1 MNNLLIRGLTG
12 VVFVGVIL
20 GSIFWHPVA
29 ASIVFGIFMVLG
41 IVEFIKLFKDHKH
54 VSVSIVLGLAS
65 TMAVLVIFAAGIY
78 GIIPKA
84 STGVFILPVLF
95 VTILIE
101 LWRKKDHPIQNL
113 SITLLGFIY
122 VALPFLLLINT
133 SFSGDQKFP
142 LLAGMFI
149 LIWSNDT
156 FAFLTGGVIGKTKL
170 IERISPNK
178 TWEGTIG
185 GVVMTILAGAL
196 VGYFTE
202 AYLFWTVAAGIVA
215 ITATLGD
222 LIESMMKR
230 SLNVKD
236 SGNLLPGH
244 GGILDRFD
252 AMLFTVPFFLAWNFI
267 YLLLF

>member
-12 VVFVGVIL
+12 VVFVGAIL
-20 GSIFWHPVA
+20 GSIFWHPLA
-29 ASIVFGIFMVLG
+29 ASVVFGIFMILGVIEFYTLFNKHENIDVSVGLG
-41 IVEFIKLFKDHKH
+41 I
-54 VSVSIVLGLAS
+54 AS
-65 TMAVLVIFAAGIY
+65 TIASLLIVTAGIY
-78 GIIPKA
+78 GLIPKSA
-84 STGVFILPVLF
+84 IGILIFPLLF
-95 VTILIE
+95 LTILIE
-101 LWRKKDHPIQNL
+101 LWRKKDHPIHNL
-113 SITLLGFIY
+113 SITLLGFVY
-122 VALPFLLLINT
+122 VALPFLLLIYV
-133 SFSGDQKFP
+133 SFSGNEQFP

-156 FAFLTGGVIGKTKL
+156 FAFLTGSVIGKTKL

-185 GVVMTILAGAL
+185 GILMTILAGAL
-196 VGYFTE
+196 IGYYTD
-202 AYLFWTVAAGIVA
+202 AYLYWTIAAGLIA
-215 ITATLGD
+215 STSTLGD

-252 AMLFTVPFFLAWNFI
+252 ATLFTVPFFLAWNFI

>member
-1 MNNLLIRGLTG
+1 MNNLLIRALTG
-12 VVFVGVIL
+12 VIFVGVIL
-20 GSIFWHPVA
+20 GSIFWHPLA
-29 ASIVFGIFMVLG
+29 ASSVFGIFMVLG

-54 VSVSIVLGLAS
+54 VDVSIVLGLAS
-65 TMAVLVIFAAGIY
+65 TLAILVIFAAGIY
-78 GIIPKA
+78 GIIPKP
-84 STGVFILPVLF
+84 SIGVFILPVLF

-101 LWRKKDHPIQNL
+101 LWRKKDYPIQNL
-113 SITLLGFIY
+113 AITLLGFIY
-122 VALPFLLLINT
+122 VALPFLLLINM
-133 SFSGDQKFP
+133 SFEGNQEFP
-142 LLAGMFI
+142 MLAGMFI

-156 FAFLTGGVIGKTKL
+156 FAFLTGNVIGKTKL

-178 TWEGTIG
+178 TWEGAIG
-185 GVVMTILAGAL
+185 GIVMTIAAGAL
-196 VGYFTE
+196 IGYFTD
-202 AYLFWTVAAGIVA
+202 AYLFWIVSGVIIA
-215 ITATLGD
+215 TTSTLGD
-222 LIESMMKR
+222 LIQSMMKR